1 MNYKIISIPT
11 VPTQGM
17 GSLSFF
23 EAEETMD
30 FPIRRIYYIH
40 GVEKDVQRGAHAH
53 RALKQ
58 LLFCPYGRILI
69 KLDDGRERREVL
81 LDDPAIGLVLYPG
94 LWRDMLWLQDDSV
107 LCVAASE
114 HYNPQDYIR
123 DYGEFLEFVH
133 QKEE

>member
-40 GVEKDVQRGAHAH
+40 GVE
-53 RALKQ
+53 
-58 LLFCPYGRILI
+58 
-69 KLDDGRERREVL
+69 
-81 LDDPAIGLVLYPG
+81 
-94 LWRDMLWLQDDSV
+94 
-107 LCVAASE
+107 
-114 HYNPQDYIR
+114 
-123 DYGEFLEFVH
+123 
-133 QKEE
+133 

>member
-58 LLFCPYGRILI
+58 LLVLPVRQNTDQIGRWP
-69 KLDDGRERREVL
+69 GETGSPAGRSRERACPV
-81 LDDPAIGLVLYPG
+81 PG
-94 LWRDMLWLQDDSV
+94 P
-107 LCVAASE
+107 VARYALAA
-114 HYNPQDYIR
+114 
-123 DYGEFLEFVH
+123 G
-133 QKEE
+133 